1 MKIDKTFKIKEKYF
15 NAILRFE
22 KPFELRHEQVE
33 PNSIIKLECENGR
46 YLIFKSGKCELL
58 KTDWD
63 TKKNLILPTI
73 YQSFEKQY
81 TFGKYWNRYEWK
93 TKSYDLVEIEPF
105 AKIEY
110 ADGSNPVYWDRLNWF
125 DEFCWEYINK
135 APTYLIEI
143 AEIIE
148 VK

>member
-15 NAILRFE
+15 NAILKLE

-46 YLIFKSGKCELL
+46 YLIFKSKGSAELKKGHNEIL
-58 KTDWD
+58 
-63 TKKNLILPTI
+63 TKL
-73 YQSFEKQY
+73 
-81 TFGKYWNRYEWK
+81 
-93 TKSYDLVEIEPF
+93 
-105 AKIEY
+105 IEY
-110 ADGSNPVYWDRLNWF
+110 RTELAGSCYYYIINENGIYEYFIDHSTGKSF
-125 DEFCWEYINK
+125 DWYDNFCWEYINK

-143 AEIIE
+143 AEILE

>member
-46 YLIFKSGKCELL
+46 YLIFRTGICSSL
-58 KTDWD
+58 T
-63 TKKNLILPTI
+63 
-73 YQSFEKQY
+73 Y
-81 TFGKYWNRYEWK
+81 TTSNYPFWKYYL
-93 TKSYDLVEIEPF
+93 T
-105 AKIEY
+105 
-110 ADGSNPVYWDRLNWF
+110 SNPYLRILDAYIYPVFKEYSAYYTCGDNNIEVIFNWY
-125 DEFCWEYINK
+125 DTFCWEYINK

-143 AEIIE
+143 AEILE